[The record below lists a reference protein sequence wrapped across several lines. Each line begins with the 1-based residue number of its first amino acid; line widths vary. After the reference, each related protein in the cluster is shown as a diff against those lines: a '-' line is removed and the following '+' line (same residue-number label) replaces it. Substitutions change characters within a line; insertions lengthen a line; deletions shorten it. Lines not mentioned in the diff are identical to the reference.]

1 MIAHALSM
9 IFFNALVQ
17 ILIYKAVFLRDP
29 SAVLP
34 FQYSGVVFGLL
45 VDYYYFGEK
54 INLINI
60 TGVLLTSIG
69 LISKLLMAW
78 LFIVFVNQL
87 WCCLIVMSIFNYN
100 NKDNKQPF
108 EFMEFFN
115 KYKDLFGVPEVLV
128 LIFRERLFPSK
139 SYR

>member
-1 MIAHALSM
+1 
-9 IFFNALVQ
+9 
-17 ILIYKAVFLRDP
+17 
-29 SAVLP
+29 
-34 FQYSGVVFGLL
+34 
-45 VDYYYFGEK
+45 
-54 INLINI
+54 
-60 TGVLLTSIG
+60 
-69 LISKLLMAW
+69 
-78 LFIVFVNQL
+78 
-87 WCCLIVMSIFNYN
+87 MSIFNYN